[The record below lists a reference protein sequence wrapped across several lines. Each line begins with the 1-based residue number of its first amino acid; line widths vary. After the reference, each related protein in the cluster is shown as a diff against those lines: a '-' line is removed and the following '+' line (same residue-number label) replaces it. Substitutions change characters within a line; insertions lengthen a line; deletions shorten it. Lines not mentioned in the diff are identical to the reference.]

1 MDVYAYLEKETLV
14 LLLNNSEQESDS
26 MVTASNISNQLM
38 DEKSPYLLQHAN
50 NPVNWYPWGDEAFT
64 KAAKEDKPIFLSIG
78 YSTCHWCHVMA
89 HESFEDTEI
98 AAQLNKEFVCIKVDR
113 EERPD
118 IDAVYMTVCQAM
130 TGSGGWP
137 LTIIMTP
144 QQQPFFA
151 GTYFPKR
158 SQYGQPGL
166 TDILTTV
173 SRLWQQDRS
182 DLLHRGQ
189 QITAEVQKI
198 SITAEKEPSKDL
210 LHKAYQM
217 YLRQFDKEWGGF
229 GNAPKFPAA
238 HNLLFLM
245 AYSTAERQPEGID
258 MVQQT
263 LQAIA
268 KGGIHDHIGG
278 GFSRYATDRHWLVP
292 HFEKMLYDNALLL
305 LAYLQLY
312 QLTGQEQYVAISMQ
326 TADYILRELTD
337 DLGGFYCGQDA
348 DSDGIEG
355 KYYVWTPQ
363 EVMDVLGQQDG
374 QAFNALYRITDKGN
388 FEGRSIPNRIG
399 QSGPG
404 WPVDDVRLKQLYTYR
419 QQRVALHKD
428 DKVLLAWNSW
438 AIIALARA
446 GQILEDDRYLQAA
459 IKGQQFAET
468 YMVGKQNR
476 LYVRWRD
483 GEAAHAGQLDD
494 YAMYGLALLELYR
507 VTFQPMYLQQAM
519 LRAEQMIA
527 LFEDKA
533 QGGYF
538 LTAHDAERLIVRPK
552 EIYDGAMPSGNSAAA
567 MLLQHLATLSDKPQ
581 WKQAAWR
588 QLCFL
593 AGAAEQYPIGHSFA
607 LLAMLEGLYPH
618 KELVCVTGQTV
629 PQELKRY
636 LQANPGHG
644 LSILLKTKENA
655 ATLAACAPFTAD
667 YPIPEQGAAYYLC
680 EQGACKKPMSDFAA
694 LSL

>member
-1 MDVYAYLEKETLV
+1 MGVYAYLERETLV
-14 LLLNNSEQESDS
+14 LLLNSEKERDF
-26 MVTASNISNQLM
+26 MGTTSNIPNQLI

-50 NPVNWYPWGDEAFT
+50 NPVNWHPWGDEAFT
-64 KAAKEDKPIFLSIG
+64 KAQKEDKPIFLSIG

-89 HESFEDTEI
+89 HEAVEDTEI
-98 AAQLNKEFVCIKVDR
+98 AVQLNKDFVCIKVDR

-137 LTIIMTP
+137 LTIITTP

-151 GTYFPKR
+151 GTYFPKH

-173 SRLWQQDRS
+173 SRLWQQDRA

-189 QITAEVQKI
+189 QITTAVQKL
-198 SITAEKEPSKDL
+198 SATAEKEPSKDL

-217 YLRQFDKEWGGF
+217 YLQQFDKAWGGF

-258 MVQQT
+258 MVQRT
-263 LQAIA
+263 LQGIA
-268 KGGIHDHIGG
+268 QGGIHDHIGG

-312 QLTGQEQYVAISMQ
+312 QLTGQEQYAAVSMQ

-348 DSDGIEG
+348 DSDGVEG
-355 KYYVWTPQ
+355 KYYVWMPQ
-363 EVMDVLGQQDG
+363 EVINVLGQQDG
-374 QAFNALYRITDKGN
+374 QAFNALYQITDKGN
-388 FEGRSIPNRIG
+388 FEGKSIPNRIG
-399 QSGPG
+399 QSGMG
-404 WPVDDVRLKQLYTYR
+404 WPINDARLKQLYTYR
-419 QQRVALHKD
+419 QQRAALHKD
-428 DKVLLAWNSW
+428 DKVLLAWSSW

-446 GQILEDDRYLQAA
+446 GQILEDECYLQAA
-459 IKGQQFAET
+459 IKGQQFVET
-468 YMVGKQNR
+468 HMVDGQNR

-507 VTFQPMYLQQAM
+507 VTFQPVYLQQAM
-519 LRAEQMIA
+519 LRAEQMID
-527 LFEDKA
+527 LFEDKE

-567 MLLQHLATLSDKPQ
+567 VLLQHLAVLSGKPQ

-607 LLAMLEGLYPH
+607 LLAMLEGMYPH
-618 KELVCVTGQTV
+618 KELVCVTRQTV

-636 LQANPGHG
+636 LQANPGYG
-644 LSILLKTKENA
+644 LSILLKTEENA
-655 ATLAACAPFTAD
+655 ETLAVCAPFTVD
-667 YPIPEQGAAYYLC
+667 YPIPQQGAAYYLC
-680 EQGACKKPMSDFAA
+680 EHGACKKPMFDFAA
-694 LSL
+694 LPL